1 MESFNFHL
9 NKNKS
14 PLFKELTINRLK
26 KNNKIIISRLP
37 NDDNNSVKIKTS
49 SDKLKKI
56 KNEKN
61 MINNT
66 NSILKHIKLPDHS
79 QNITRK
85 NFNKNTIYDL
95 GDLINNLKSIKSYLI
110 NIKQKNKLITNINN
124 IIIK

>member
-49 SDKLKKI
+49 SDKLKK
-56 KNEKN
+56 
-61 MINNT
+61 
-66 NSILKHIKLPDHS
+66 
-79 QNITRK
+79 
-85 NFNKNTIYDL
+85 NK
-95 GDLINNLKSIKSYLI
+95 K
-110 NIKQKNKLITNINN
+110 
-124 IIIK
+124 